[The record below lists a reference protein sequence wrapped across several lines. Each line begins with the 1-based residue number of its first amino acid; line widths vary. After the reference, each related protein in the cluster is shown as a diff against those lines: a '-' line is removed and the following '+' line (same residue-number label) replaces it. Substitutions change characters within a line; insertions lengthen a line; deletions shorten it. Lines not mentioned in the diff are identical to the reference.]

1 MFSTPS
7 AVASSI
13 PAFLTFLFHVVPMV
27 LGVAAEENT
36 GPIVLYV
43 RTKPVL
49 IVSIGNVGMSA
60 IIG

>member
-1 MFSTPS
+1 
-7 AVASSI
+7 
-13 PAFLTFLFHVVPMV
+13 MV